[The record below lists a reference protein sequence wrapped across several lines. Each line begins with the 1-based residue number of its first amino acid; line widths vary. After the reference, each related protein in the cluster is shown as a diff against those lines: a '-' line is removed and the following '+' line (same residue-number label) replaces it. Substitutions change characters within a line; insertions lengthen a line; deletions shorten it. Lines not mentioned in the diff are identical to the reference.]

1 MAKRICCP
9 NILCKSTDVVPV
21 STKTKFSLRKAVIDG
36 TVGSLFTPLEQL
48 LAQQAAL
55 TESME
60 KRNLYAKIA
69 GKCLRKSLNS
79 GGNTFMEILAKKFEE
94 ELKLKMLRAKKECKY
109 NPTRFNQMLA
119 TYGGVETAKRLISN
133 ARKTGN
139 TSEGFSTLFLC
150 GRLDVSMEDSV
161 CKVEYASL
169 FTDEEIAYC
178 KEVLGI
184 DKIQTET
191 D

>member
-1 MAKRICCP
+1 
-9 NILCKSTDVVPV
+9 
-21 STKTKFSLRKAVIDG
+21 
-36 TVGSLFTPLEQL
+36 
-48 LAQQAAL
+48 
-55 TESME
+55 
-60 KRNLYAKIA
+60 
-69 GKCLRKSLNS
+69 
-79 GGNTFMEILAKKFEE
+79 MEILAKKFEE

-150 GRLDVSMEDSV
+150 GRLDLSMEDSV
-161 CKVEYASL
+161 CKAEYAPL
-169 FTDEEIAYC
+169 FTDKEIAYC

-191 D
+191 N